1 MHVRSQIEQ
10 FILEDILA
18 GSRERLEA
26 DESLVG
32 TGGLIDSLGLLRLI
46 QFLEETYGIHVGDG
60 DVGEENFGTLER
72 LVAFVERMQG
82 SAAS

>member
-1 MHVRSQIEQ
+1 MNVRLQIER
-10 FILEDILA
+10 FILEDVLA

-26 DESLVG
+26 DEPLVG
-32 TGGLIDSLGLLRLI
+32 MGGVIDSLGLLRLI

-72 LVAFVERMQG
+72 LVSFVEGKRRG
-82 SAAS
+82 DAR